1 VTVDNGRS
9 GAWVS
14 LKDAARQLGLSDKT
28 IRRRV
33 KAGTL
38 QGRQAPTPHGPAWQV
53 WVDTAGTLDG
63 EGTRSVRGP
72 ELLEALRLVRD
83 QQQTIME
90 LSGRVGYLQAELT
103 QARERILILEAPK
116 TEPADMEPTA
126 AVETASEPSTR
137 RWWRRG
143 WWWVRV

>member
-9 GAWVS
+9 GVWVS

-38 QGRQAPTPHGPAWQV
+38 QGRQAATPRGPAWEV

-63 EGTRSVRGP
+63 EGTRPVQGP
-72 ELLEALRLVRD
+72 ELLEALHLIER
-83 QQQTIME
+83 QQATIME

-103 QARERILILEAPK
+103 QARERILALEAPK
-116 TEPADMEPTA
+116 VEPVDVEPTA
-126 AVETASEPSTR
+126 ADEGDSGPATR
-137 RWWRRG
+137 RWWHRVWRR
-143 WWWVRV
+143 VQV